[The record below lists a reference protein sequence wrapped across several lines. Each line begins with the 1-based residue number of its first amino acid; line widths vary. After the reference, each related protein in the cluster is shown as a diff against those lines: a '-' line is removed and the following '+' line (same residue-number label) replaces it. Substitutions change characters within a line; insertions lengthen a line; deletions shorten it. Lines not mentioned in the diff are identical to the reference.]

1 MTDNF
6 PLELNVVFNENCKET
21 MKRIPDNS
29 IDAIVTDPP
38 YGLGKEPDALAMLKD
53 WLETGHHDVKG
64 KGFMGKDWD
73 AFVPQPQI
81 WRECL
86 RILKPGGHLLSF
98 GGTRTYDL
106 VVLGLR
112 IAGFEIREQIS
123 WVYGSGFPKSLDISK
138 ALDKMAGAEREV
150 VGVVKKTASAG
161 NTHEGWERPW
171 AYDENGEIKR
181 TMNITAPAT
190 AAAKQWQGWGTA
202 LKPAF
207 EPIVIARKPLT
218 GTVAENVLRWGTG
231 GINVDGCR
239 VGTRKDNESGW
250 SKTGSKSSVNRAMSG
265 QNYDRLAKDELGTG
279 RFPSNFIHDGS
290 EEVMELFPE
299 TTSGAMTREV
309 DEYIG
314 DSVTGFL
321 RGKSGPSNQRA
332 DSGSAARFFY
342 CAKASKSDRNEGTEH
357 LNLHKS
363 VGHNRFDQCEICN
376 GYILQNPDRPSA
388 CKCENP
394 VRKDNVITG
403 NHHPTVKPTSLL
415 KYLCRLVTPPNGI
428 IYDPFS
434 GSGSTGK
441 AAILEGFNFIGS
453 ELDAEYTII
462 ANARIQYAIAN
473 KDELDEKY
481 VLEHIEKVMPKSVP
495 TVKDNEY
502 F

>member
-1 MTDNF
+1 
-6 PLELNVVFNENCKET
+6 
-21 MKRIPDNS
+21 
-29 IDAIVTDPP
+29 
-38 YGLGKEPDALAMLKD
+38 
-53 WLETGHHDVKG
+53 
-64 KGFMGKDWD
+64 
-73 AFVPQPQI
+73 
-81 WRECL
+81 
-86 RILKPGGHLLSF
+86 
-98 GGTRTYDL
+98 
-106 VVLGLR
+106 
-112 IAGFEIREQIS
+112 
-123 WVYGSGFPKSLDISK
+123 
-138 ALDKMAGAEREV
+138 
-150 VGVVKKTASAG
+150 
-161 NTHEGWERPW
+161 
-171 AYDENGEIKR
+171 
-181 TMNITAPAT
+181 
-190 AAAKQWQGWGTA
+190 
-202 LKPAF
+202 
-207 EPIVIARKPLT
+207 
-218 GTVAENVLRWGTG
+218 
-231 GINVDGCR
+231 
-239 VGTRKDNESGW
+239 
-250 SKTGSKSSVNRAMSG
+250 MSG
-265 QNYDRLAKDELGTG
+265 PNYDRLAKDEAGTG
-279 RFPSNFIHDGS
+279 RFPANFIHDGS
-290 EEVMELFPE
+290 DEVMELFPE

-342 CAKASKSDRNEGTEH
+342 CAKASKSDRDEGLESLNGNKRINTTGRGLGNTLPSCPIHNKGLPSGSNYYSCGCKQVFDNEQIERRVDY
-357 LNLHKS
+357 K
-363 VGHNRFDQCEICN
+363 
-376 GYILQNPDRPSA
+376 
-388 CKCENP
+388 
-394 VRKDNVITG
+394 

>member
-64 KGFMGKDWD
+64 KGFMSCEWD

-138 ALDKMAGAEREV
+138 ALDKMAGAERDVIGKVNNVYDGSVRNPDNHKSPAELSNI
-150 VGVVKKTASAG
+150 GKWGLNKTPHGLPA
-161 NTHEGWERPW
+161 
-171 AYDENGEIKR
+171 
-181 TMNITAPAT
+181 TAPAT
-190 AAAKQWQGWGTA
+190 DAAKQWQGWGTA

-207 EPIVIARKPLT
+207 EPIVVARKPLT
-218 GTVAENVLRWGTG
+218 GTVAENVLQWGTG

-239 VGTRKDNESGW
+239 VGVRNSNESGW
-250 SKTGSKSSVNRAMSG
+250 SKTGSKASANRAMSG
-265 QNYDRLAKDELGTG
+265 PNYDRLAKDEAGTG
-279 RFPSNFIHDGS
+279 RFPANFIHDGS
-290 EEVMELFPE
+290 DEVMELFPE

-342 CAKASKSDRNEGTEH
+342 CAKASKSDRDEGLESLENKLK
-357 LNLHKS
+357 LNQMRS
-363 VGHNRFDQCEICN
+363 AN
-376 GYILQNPDRPSA
+376 GTGEKNFEGGFPD
-388 CKCENP
+388 
-394 VRKDNVITG
+394 VIAK